1 MTKSL
6 SKETTCCFNRASPS
20 NKDGFELSSDCGPA
34 MTDNF
39 IAFFYRE
46 RLLVAVVS
54 MLIVASGILA
64 LARLNVDAFPD
75 VTPVQVEIDTDAQG
89 LAPQEVEQLITF
101 PIENVMNGLSG
112 VVRVLSI
119 SKFGLSVV
127 TVYFRDDIDIYFAR
141 QQVFEQL
148 SLAKDRIPAG
158 FEPTMGPI
166 TTGTG
171 QIYLYEIVGRGKSN
185 QELRTIQDWIVKLQL
200 RTVSGVA
207 DVLSFGGEVKQYQVI
222 VDQQALVNYNIPLK
236 QLFSTIQANNQNTG
250 ANFIEHG
257 DDQYIVRGLGLVKDV
272 EDIKNM
278 VLDSRSGTPI
288 RVSDVARVEIGNEI
302 RQGAVTQDGRGEV
315 VTGIVLKRIN
325 ENTKQVIE
333 RIKEKVAEINK
344 ALPEGVSIVDYY
356 DQSELVDNSI
366 HTVVESL
373 IEGEALVLVILVLL
387 LGDFR
392 SSLITA
398 AAIPFCMLVAFILMW
413 YSGLSANLTSLGGL
427 AISIGMMVD
436 ATVVMVENIY
446 RHLEEHSEHSTREAI
461 LVAAQEIGRPMFFA
475 ILIIIAVFLPVFT
488 LQGIEGKLFKPLAY
502 AVTFSM
508 IGSMLMALC
517 IAPMLC
523 ALWLRLKKGEVRT
536 NPIIGFFK
544 AIYVP
549 VLKWTIDHRYVTLL
563 VAAALIAWS
572 VAEGFILGSEFLP
585 TIDEGNMLVRAT
597 MPASISLSRA
607 IEVSSQ
613 IEKSLREFPEV
624 ETVVAKIGRAELG
637 GDPESVS
644 NDELYVRLK
653 RKGEWTT
660 ATTKDELVDAM
671 RQRVEGFP
679 GVRFNFS
686 QVIQTRNDELISG
699 INAQIAVKVF
709 GEDQDTL
716 RKLAEGIR
724 DAISRVGGV
733 EDLAVEQ
740 SAGEEHLEIVLDRDK
755 LARYGL
761 NITDVLDVA
770 KIAIGGDE
778 ATDVLEGQRRFA
790 IFVRLNE
797 TFRNQVEKLN
807 DILVAAP
814 VGGRIP
820 LGQLATFRLSTGDS
834 VVSRENS
841 LRRVVVMCNVKG
853 RDIGSFVHEAQAIVA
868 RDVQTPPG
876 YFITWGG
883 QFENEQQAVRRLLI
897 AIPISLLLVFVLI
910 YACFNSLRNT
920 LTIIFNIPIALV
932 GSTTFLLISGF
943 PLSVPAIVGFIAVF
957 GIAVQNGM
965 VMVSYINKLRN
976 LGMDLHDAVITGA
989 SVRLRAELLSAL
1001 IGSISLIP
1009 FIISSGTGA
1018 EIEKPLAIVVVGG
1031 LVTRPIKIVI
1041 LPMVYEWVERR
1052 AARRAESAT
1061 E

>member
-1 MTKSL
+1 MPVLQGT
-6 SKETTCCFNRASPS
+6 N
-20 NKDGFELSSDCGPA
+20 GPV

-54 MLIVASGILA
+54 MLIVGGGVLA
-64 LARLNVDAFPD
+64 LRQLNVDAFPD
-75 VTPVQVEIDTDAQG
+75 VTPVQVEIDTEAQG

-101 PIENVMNGLSG
+101 PIENVMNGISG
-112 VVRVLSI
+112 VVRVQSI

-127 TVYFRDDIDIYFAR
+127 TVYFNDDIDIYFAR
-141 QQVFEQL
+141 QQVFERL
-148 SLAKDRIPAG
+148 SLAKDRIPQG
-158 FEPTMGPI
+158 FQPEMGPI

-171 QIYLYEIVGRGKSN
+171 QIYLYEVIGAGRSS
-185 QELRTIQDWIVKLQL
+185 QDLRTIQDWIIKLQL
-200 RTVSGVA
+200 RTVPGVA

-222 VDQQALVNYNIPLK
+222 VNQEALVSYHIPLK
-236 QLFSTIQANNQNTG
+236 AVFDAVQANNQNAG

-257 DDQYIVRGLGLVKDV
+257 DSQYIVRGIGLVKDV
-272 EDIKNM
+272 ADIKNV
-278 VLDSRSGTPI
+278 VLDNRKGTPL
-288 RVSDVARVEIGNEI
+288 RVSDVATVEIGNEI
-302 RQGAVTQDGRGEV
+302 RQGAVTKDGKGEV

-325 ENTKQVIE
+325 ENTEQVIK
-333 RIKEKVAEINK
+333 RIQAKVTEINK
-344 ALPEGVSIVDYY
+344 ALPPGVRIVDYY
-356 DQSELVDNSI
+356 DQGELVDSSI

-373 IEGEALVLVILVLL
+373 IEGELLVLLILVLL
-387 LGDFR
+387 LGDLR

-413 YSGLSANLTSLGGL
+413 YDGLSANLSSLGGL

-446 RHLEEHSEHSTREAI
+446 RHLEEHQETSVREAI
-461 LVAAQEIGRPMFFA
+461 LVAAQEIGRPIFFA

-508 IGSMLMALC
+508 VGSMMMAVC

-523 ALWLRLKKGEVRT
+523 ALWLRLKKGDRRP
-536 NPIIGFFK
+536 NPIMRLVK
-544 AIYVP
+544 AVYVP
-549 VLKWTIDHRYVTLL
+549 VLEWAIRRRYLAITVAILL
-563 VAAALIAWS
+563 IVWSAAD
-572 VAEGFILGSEFLP
+572 VFILGSEFLP
-585 TIDEGNMLVRAT
+585 TIDEGNLLVRAT
-597 MPASISLSRA
+597 MPASISLNRA
-607 IEVSSQ
+607 IDVSTQ
-613 IEKSLREFPEV
+613 IERAFKEFPEV

-653 RKGEWTT
+653 PKRQWTT
-660 ATTKDELVDAM
+660 ARTKDDLVDAM
-671 RQRVEGFP
+671 RHRIEGFP

-709 GEDQDTL
+709 GEDREIL
-716 RKLAEGIR
+716 RRLTDEIR
-724 DAISRVGGV
+724 SSMSGVRGV
-733 EDLAVEQ
+733 EDLAIEQ
-740 SAGEEHLEIVLDRDK
+740 VAGEEHLEIALDRDRI
-755 LARYGL
+755 ARYGL
-761 NITDVLDVA
+761 NISDVLQA
-770 KIAIGGDE
+770 IKIAIGGDE

-790 IFVRLNE
+790 IFVRMKE
-797 TFRNQVEKLN
+797 TFRDQVEKLGS
-807 DILVAAP
+807 ILIAAP
-814 VGGRIP
+814 AVGSVP
-820 LGQLATFRLSTGDS
+820 LGQLASFTLSSGDS
-834 VVSRENS
+834 VISRENS
-841 LRRVVVMCNVKG
+841 LRRVVVMCNVTG
-853 RDIGSFVHEAQAIVA
+853 RDIGSFVHDAQAAVA
-868 RDVQTPPG
+868 TRVQMEPG

-910 YACFNSLRNT
+910 FACFNSLRNT

-957 GIAVQNGM
+957 GVAVQNGM
-965 VMVSYINKLRN
+965 VMVSYINKLRDQ
-976 LGMDLHDAVITGA
+976 GIELHDAVVTGA
-989 SVRLRAELLSAL
+989 TVRLRAELLSAL

-1009 FIISSGTGA
+1009 FIVSSGTGA

-1031 LVTRPIKIVI
+1031 LVTRPLKIVI

-1052 AARRAESAT
+1052 AAKLAAD
-1061 E
+1061 

>member
-1 MTKSL
+1 
-6 SKETTCCFNRASPS
+6 
-20 NKDGFELSSDCGPA
+20 

-54 MLIVASGILA
+54 MLIVAGGILA
-64 LARLNVDAFPD
+64 LRRLNVDAFPD
-75 VTPVQVEIDTDAQG
+75 VTPVQVEIDTEAQG

-101 PIENVMNGLSG
+101 PIENVMNGISG
-112 VVRVLSI
+112 VVRVQSI

-127 TVYFRDDIDIYFAR
+127 TIYFSDDIDIYFAR
-141 QQVFEQL
+141 QQVFERL
-148 SLAKDRIPAG
+148 AAAKDRVPAG
-158 FEPTMGPI
+158 FEPQMGPI

-171 QIYLYEIVGRGKSN
+171 QIYLYQIAGRGKSN
-185 QELRTIQDWIVKLQL
+185 QELRTIQDWVVKLQL
-200 RTVSGVA
+200 RTVPGVA
-207 DVLSFGGEVKQYQVI
+207 DVLSFGGDVKQYHVI

-236 QLFSTIQANNQNTG
+236 SLFAAIQSNNQNTG

-257 DDQYIVRGLGLVKDV
+257 DEQYVVRGLGLVKDV
-272 EDIKNM
+272 EDIKNI
-278 VLDSRSGTPI
+278 VLDSHSGTPI

-302 RQGAVTQDGRGEV
+302 RQGAVTKDGQGEV

-333 RIKEKVAEINK
+333 RIKEKVVEINK

-356 DQSELVDNSI
+356 DQSELVDNSVR
-366 HTVVESL
+366 TVAESL
-373 IEGEALVLVILVLL
+373 IEGEALVLLILVLL

-413 YSGLSANLTSLGGL
+413 YSGLSANLMSLGGL

-446 RHLEEHSEHSTREAI
+446 RHLEEHREHSIRAAI

-475 ILIIIAVFLPVFT
+475 ILIVIAVFLPVFT

-544 AIYVP
+544 GIYVP
-549 VLKWTIDHRYVTLL
+549 VLKWAIRHRYIALAI
-563 VAAALIAWS
+563 AAGLIVWS
-572 VAEGFILGSEFLP
+572 VADVYILGSEFLP

-597 MPASISLSRA
+597 MPASISLTRA

-653 RKGEWTT
+653 PKKQWTT
-660 ATTKDELVDAM
+660 AKTKDELVDAM
-671 RQRVEGFP
+671 RHRVEGFP

-699 INAQIAVKVF
+699 INAQIAVKIF
-709 GEDQDTL
+709 GEDQEAL
-716 RKLAEGIR
+716 RKLGEQIR
-724 DAISRVGGV
+724 DAMSHVRGV
-733 EDLAVEQ
+733 EDLAVQ
-740 SAGEEHLEIVLDRDK
+740 QVAGEEHLEIELDRNQI
-755 LARYGL
+755 ARYGL
-761 NITDVLDVA
+761 DIADVLEVA
-770 KIAIGGDE
+770 RIAVGGDE

-790 IFVRLNE
+790 IFVRLKE
-797 TFRNQVEKLN
+797 DFRNQVEKLN
-807 DILVAAP
+807 DILISAP

-820 LGQLATFRLSTGDS
+820 LGQLATFRLSSGDS

-853 RDIGSFVHEAQAIVA
+853 RDIGSFVHDAQALVA
-868 RDVQTPPG
+868 QQVKTPPG

-883 QFENEQQAVRRLLI
+883 QFENQQQAVRRLLI

-932 GSTTFLLISGF
+932 GSTMFLLLSGF

-965 VMVSYINKLRN
+965 VMVSYINKLRDR
-976 LGMDLHDAVITGA
+976 GMELHDAVITGA

-1052 AARRAESAT
+1052 AARRAEAT
-1061 E
+1061 LE

>member
-1 MTKSL
+1 
-6 SKETTCCFNRASPS
+6 
-20 NKDGFELSSDCGPA
+20 
-34 MTDNF
+34 MTDNL

-54 MLIVASGILA
+54 MLIVVGGVLA
-64 LARLNVDAFPD
+64 LRRLNVDAFPD
-75 VTPVQVEIDTDAQG
+75 VTPVQVEIDTEAEG
-89 LAPQEVEQLITF
+89 LAPEEIEQQITF
-101 PIENVMNGLSG
+101 PIENEMNGIAG
-112 VVRVLSI
+112 VTRVQSD

-127 TVYFRDDIDIYFAR
+127 TVYFTDDTDIYFAR
-141 QQVFEQL
+141 QQVFERL
-148 SLAKDRIPAG
+148 SAAKDSIPAG
-158 FEPTMGPI
+158 FEPQMGPI

-171 QIYLYEIVGRGKSN
+171 QIYLYQIVGHGQSN

-200 RTVSGVA
+200 RTVPGVA
-207 DVLSFGGEVKQYQVI
+207 DVLSFGGDVKQYQVI
-222 VDQQALVNYNIPLK
+222 VDQQALVSYNITLK
-236 QLFSTIQANNQNTG
+236 SLFEAIQNNNQNTG

-257 DDQYIVRGLGLVKDV
+257 DEQYVVRGLGLVKDV
-272 EDIKNM
+272 TDIGNI
-278 VLDSRSGTPI
+278 VLDSRNGTPI

-302 RQGAVTQDGRGEV
+302 RQGAVTKDGQGEV

-325 ENTKQVIE
+325 ENTKQVID

-344 ALPEGVSIVDYY
+344 ALPPGVQIVDFY
-356 DQSELVDNSI
+356 DQAELVDNSI

-373 IEGEALVLVILVLL
+373 IEGELLVLVILVLL
-387 LGDFR
+387 LGNFR
-392 SSLITA
+392 SSFITA

-413 YSGLSANLTSLGGL
+413 YAGQSANLMSLGGL

-446 RHLEEHSEHSTREAI
+446 RHLEEHREHSTRDAI
-461 LVAAQEIGRPMFFA
+461 LAAAQEIGRPIFFA

-488 LQGIEGKLFKPLAY
+488 LQAIEGKLFKPLAY

-523 ALWLRLKKGEVRT
+523 ALWLRLKKGIVRE
-536 NPIIGFFK
+536 NPIIRFVKG
-544 AIYVP
+544 IYVP
-549 VLKWTIDHRYVTLL
+549 ILKWAIAHKVLTLTIAGLLL
-563 VAAALIAWS
+563 VWS
-572 VAEGFILGSEFLP
+572 VADVFILGSEFLP

-597 MPASISLSRA
+597 MPASISLTRA
-607 IEVSSQ
+607 IDVSTQ
-613 IEKSLREFPEV
+613 IEKTLREFPEV

-644 NDELYVRLK
+644 NDEIYVRLK
-653 RKGEWTT
+653 PKSQWTT
-660 ATTKDELVDAM
+660 AKTKDDLVDAM
-671 RQRVEGFP
+671 RSRVEGRCPSSDRSSCTPPFP
-679 GVRFNFS
+679 GVKFNFS
-686 QVIQTRNDELISG
+686 QVMETRNDELISG
-699 INAQIAVKVF
+699 INAQIAVKIF

-716 RKLAEGIR
+716 RKIADQIR
-724 DAISRVGGV
+724 DAMSHVRGI

-740 SAGEEHLEIVLDRDK
+740 SAGEEHLEIDVDRDQI
-755 LARYGL
+755 ARYGL
-761 NITDVLDVA
+761 NISDVLEVA
-770 KIAIGGDE
+770 KIAIGGDS

-790 IFVRLNE
+790 IFVRLNQDY
-797 TFRNQVEKLN
+797 RDQVDKLGN
-807 DILVAAP
+807 ILVAAP
-814 VGGRIP
+814 IGGKVP
-820 LGQLATFRLSTGDS
+820 LAQLASFKLSTGDS
-834 VVSRENS
+834 LVTRENS
-841 LRRVVVMCNVKG
+841 LRRTVVMCNVKG
-853 RDIGSFVHEAQAIVA
+853 RDIGSFVRDAQQAVA
-868 RDVQTPPG
+868 LQVRMPPG
-876 YFITWGG
+876 YFVTWGG
-883 QFENEQQAVRRLLI
+883 QFENAQQATRRLLI
-897 AIPISLLLVFVLI
+897 AIPIALLLVFVLI
-910 YACFNSLRNT
+910 YSCFNSLRNT

-932 GSTTFLLISGF
+932 GSTTALLISGF

-957 GIAVQNGM
+957 GVAVQNGM

-976 LGMDLHDAVITGA
+976 RGMELREAVITGA

-1052 AARRAESAT
+1052 AARAEEPAL
-1061 E
+1061 EAEV

>member
-1 MTKSL
+1 
-6 SKETTCCFNRASPS
+6 
-20 NKDGFELSSDCGPA
+20 

-54 MLIVASGILA
+54 MLIVAGGILA
-64 LARLNVDAFPD
+64 LRRLNVDAFPD
-75 VTPVQVEIDTDAQG
+75 VTPVQVEIDTEAEG
-89 LAPQEVEQLITF
+89 LAPEEVERQISF
-101 PIENVMNGLSG
+101 PIENEMNGISG
-112 VVRVLSI
+112 VTRVESA

-127 TVYFRDDIDIYFAR
+127 TVYFTDDTDIYFAR
-141 QQVFEQL
+141 EQVFQR
-148 SLAKDRIPAG
+148 LADAKENIPSG

-171 QIYLYEIVGRGKSN
+171 QIYLYQIVGHGQSN

-200 RTVSGVA
+200 RTVPGVA
-207 DVLSFGGEVKQYQVI
+207 DVLSFGGDVKQYQVI
-222 VDQQALVNYNIPLK
+222 VDQEALVNYNITLK
-236 QLFSTIQANNQNTG
+236 ALFDAIQANNQNTG

-257 DDQYIVRGLGLVKDV
+257 DEQYVVRGLGLVKDI
-272 EDIKNM
+272 EDIKNV
-278 VLDSRSGTPI
+278 VLDSRGGTPI
-288 RVSDVARVEIGNEI
+288 RVGDVARVEIGNEI
-302 RQGAVTQDGRGEV
+302 RQGAVTKDGQGEV

-325 ENTKQVIE
+325 ENTKEVID
-333 RIKEKVAEINK
+333 RIKEKVVEINK
-344 ALPEGVSIVDYY
+344 ALPAGVQIVDFY
-356 DQSELVDNSI
+356 DQAELVDNSV

-373 IEGEALVLVILVLL
+373 IEGEVLVLVILVLL
-387 LGDFR
+387 LGNFR
-392 SSLITA
+392 SSFITA

-413 YSGLSANLTSLGGL
+413 YWGQSANLMSLGGL

-446 RHLEEHSEHSTREAI
+446 RHLEEHREHSTRQAI
-461 LVAAQEIGRPMFFA
+461 LAAAQEIGRPIFFA
-475 ILIIIAVFLPVFT
+475 IIIITAVFLPVFT

-508 IGSMLMALC
+508 VGSMLMALC

-523 ALWLRLKKGEVRT
+523 ALWLRLKKGAVRE
-536 NPIIGFFK
+536 NPIIRFVKG
-544 AIYVP
+544 IYVP
-549 VLKWTIDHRYVTLL
+549 ILKWAIRHKVLTLTIAGLLL
-563 VAAALIAWS
+563 VWTLAD
-572 VAEGFILGSEFLP
+572 VFILGSEFLP

-607 IEVSSQ
+607 VEVSTE
-613 IEKSLREFPEV
+613 IEKTLRQFPEV

-653 RKGEWTT
+653 PKSQWTT
-660 ATTKDELVDAM
+660 AKTKDELVDAM
-671 RQRVEGFP
+671 RRRVEGFP
-679 GVRFNFS
+679 GVKFNFS
-686 QVIQTRNDELISG
+686 QVIETRNDELISG
-699 INAQIAVKVF
+699 INAQIAVKIF
-709 GEDQDTL
+709 GEDEDTL
-716 RKLAEGIR
+716 RKLADQIH
-724 DAISRVGGV
+724 DAMSHVRGV

-740 SAGEEHLEIVLDRDK
+740 SAGEEHLEIDVDRDQI
-755 LARYGL
+755 ARYGL
-761 NITDVLDVA
+761 NIADVLEVA
-770 KIAIGGDE
+770 KIAIGGDS

-790 IFVRLNE
+790 IFVRLKE
-797 TFRNQVEKLN
+797 DYRNQVDKLGN
-807 DILVAAP
+807 ILVAAP
-814 VGGRIP
+814 VGGKIP
-820 LGQLATFRLSTGDS
+820 LAQLATFKLSTGDS
-834 VVSRENS
+834 LVTRENS
-841 LRRVVVMCNVKG
+841 LRRIVVMCNIKG
-853 RDIGSFVHEAQAIVA
+853 RDIGSFVRDAQQAVA
-868 RDVQTPPG
+868 LQVKTPPG
-876 YFITWGG
+876 YFVTWGG
-883 QFENEQQAVRRLLI
+883 QFENAQQATRRLLI
-897 AIPISLLLVFVLI
+897 AIPIALLLVFVLI

-957 GIAVQNGM
+957 GVAVQNGM
-965 VMVSYINKLRN
+965 VMVSYINKLRDQ
-976 LGMDLHDAVITGA
+976 GYDLYDAVIKGA

-1041 LPMVYEWVERR
+1041 LPMVYEWVERSASRR
-1052 AARRAESAT
+1052 AAKEIDA
-1061 E
+1061 

>member
-1 MTKSL
+1 
-6 SKETTCCFNRASPS
+6 
-20 NKDGFELSSDCGPA
+20 

-54 MLIVASGILA
+54 MLITAGGILA
-64 LARLNVDAFPD
+64 LSRLNVDAFPD
-75 VTPVQVEIDTDAQG
+75 VTPVQVEIDTNAQG
-89 LAPQEVEQLITF
+89 LAPQEVEQLISF
-101 PIENVMNGLSG
+101 PIENVMNGISG
-112 VVRVLSI
+112 VVRVQSI

-127 TVYFRDDIDIYFAR
+127 VVYFSDDTDIYFAR
-141 QQVFEQL
+141 QQVFERL
-148 SLAKDRIPAG
+148 SSAKDHIPAG
-158 FEPTMGPI
+158 IDPQMGPI

-171 QIYLYEIVGRGKSN
+171 QIYLYQIVGRGKSN

-200 RTVSGVA
+200 RTVPGVA
-207 DVLSFGGEVKQYQVI
+207 DVLSFGGDVKQYQVI
-222 VDQQALVNYNIPLK
+222 ADQQALVNYNIPLK
-236 QLFSTIQANNQNTG
+236 TLFGAIQANNQNTG

-257 DDQYIVRGLGLVKDV
+257 DEQYVVRGLGLVKDI
-272 EDIKNM
+272 EDIKNI

-288 RVSDVARVEIGNEI
+288 RVSDVARVEIGSEI
-302 RQGAVTQDGRGEV
+302 RQGAVTKDGQGEV

-333 RIKEKVAEINK
+333 RIKEKVVEINK

-356 DQSELVDNSI
+356 DQSELVDKSVR
-366 HTVVESL
+366 TVVESL
-373 IEGEALVLVILVLL
+373 IEGELLVLLILVLL

-392 SSLITA
+392 SSLITS

-446 RHLEEHSEHSTREAI
+446 RHLEEHREHSTREAI

-475 ILIIIAVFLPVFT
+475 ILIVIAVFLPVFT
-488 LQGIEGKLFKPLAY
+488 LQGVEGKLFKPLAY

-523 ALWLRLKKGEVRT
+523 ALWLRLKQGKVRT

-544 AIYVP
+544 RIYVP
-549 VLKWTIDHRYVTLL
+549 VLKWAIAHRYIALTI
-563 VAAALIAWS
+563 AAGLILWS
-572 VAEGFILGSEFLP
+572 VADVYILGSEFLP

-597 MPASISLSRA
+597 MPASISLTRA

-653 RKGEWTT
+653 PKNQWTT
-660 ATTKDELVDAM
+660 AKTKDELVDAM
-671 RQRVEGFP
+671 RRRVEGFP
-679 GVRFNFS
+679 GVQFNFS

-699 INAQIAVKVF
+699 INAQIAVKIF
-709 GEDQDTL
+709 GEDQETL
-716 RKLAEGIR
+716 RKVGEQIR
-724 DAISRVGGV
+724 DAMSHVRGV

-740 SAGEEHLEIVLDRDK
+740 VAGEEHLEIDLDRNK
-755 LARYGL
+755 IARYGL
-761 NITDVLDVA
+761 NIADVLEVA

-778 ATDVLEGQRRFA
+778 ATNVLEGQRRFA
-790 IFVRLNE
+790 IFVRLKE
-797 TFRNQVEKLN
+797 DYRNQVEKLN
-807 DILVAAP
+807 DILISAP

-820 LGQLATFRLSTGDS
+820 LGQLATFRLSSGDS

-841 LRRVVVMCNVKG
+841 LRRVVVKCNVKG
-853 RDIGSFVHEAQAIVA
+853 RDIGSFVHDAQTLVTQQ
-868 RDVQTPPG
+868 VKTPPG

-883 QFENEQQAVRRLLI
+883 QFENQQQAVRRLLI
-897 AIPISLLLVFVLI
+897 AIPISLLLVFVFV

-943 PLSVPAIVGFIAVF
+943 PLSVPALVGFIAVF

-965 VMVSYINKLRN
+965 VMVSYINKLRSK
-976 LGMDLHDAVITGA
+976 GMELREAVITGA
-989 SVRLRAELLSAL
+989 TVRLRAELLSAL

-1031 LVTRPIKIVI
+1031 LLTRPIKIVI

-1052 AARRAESAT
+1052 AERRATRRAEAT
-1061 E
+1061 LA

>member
-1 MTKSL
+1 
-6 SKETTCCFNRASPS
+6 
-20 NKDGFELSSDCGPA
+20 

-54 MLIVASGILA
+54 MLIVAGGILA
-64 LARLNVDAFPD
+64 LRRLNVDAFPD

-101 PIENVMNGLSG
+101 PIENVMNGISG
-112 VVRVLSI
+112 VTRVESI

-127 TVYFRDDIDIYFAR
+127 TVFFTDDTDIYFAR
-141 QQVFEQL
+141 QQVFERL
-148 SLAKDRIPAG
+148 SDAKGNIPAG
-158 FEPTMGPI
+158 FDPGMGPI

-171 QIYLYEIVGRGKSN
+171 QIYLYQIVGRGKSN
-185 QELRTIQDWIVKLQL
+185 QELRTLQDWVVKLQL
-200 RTVSGVA
+200 RTVPGVA
-207 DVLSFGGEVKQYQVI
+207 DVLDFGGDVKQYHVI

-236 QLFSTIQANNQNTG
+236 SLFEAIQNNNQNSG

-257 DDQYIVRGLGLVKDV
+257 DEQYVVRGIGLVKDI
-272 EDIKNM
+272 EDIKNI
-278 VLDSRSGTPI
+278 VLDSRGGTPI
-288 RVSDVARVEIGNEI
+288 RVSDVASVQLGNEL
-302 RQGAVTQDGRGEV
+302 RQGAATKDGQGEV

-333 RIKEKVAEINK
+333 RIKEKVVEINK
-344 ALPEGVSIVDYY
+344 ALPEGVTIVDYY

-387 LGDFR
+387 LGNFR
-392 SSLITA
+392 SSFITA
-398 AAIPFCMLVAFILMW
+398 AAIPFCMMVAFILMW
-413 YSGLSANLTSLGGL
+413 YTGLSANLTSLGGL

-446 RHLEEHSEHSTREAI
+446 RHLEEHREHSVREAI

-475 ILIIIAVFLPVFT
+475 ILIVIAVFLPVFT

-523 ALWLRLKKGEVRT
+523 ALWLRLKQGKVRT

-544 AIYVP
+544 GIYVP
-549 VLKWTIDHRYVTLL
+549 VLKWAIHHRYLALTIAGLLL
-563 VAAALIAWS
+563 VWS
-572 VAEGFILGSEFLP
+572 VADVFILGSEFLP

-597 MPASISLSRA
+597 MPPSISLTRA
-607 IEVSSQ
+607 IEISLQ
-613 IEKSLREFPEV
+613 IEKTLREFPEV
-624 ETVVAKIGRAELG
+624 ETVVAKIGRADLH

-653 RKGEWTT
+653 PKNQWTT
-660 ATTKDELVDAM
+660 ARTKDELVDAM
-671 RQRVEGFP
+671 RRRVEGFP
-679 GVRFNFS
+679 GVQFNFS

-699 INAQIAVKVF
+699 INAQIAVKIF

-716 RKLAEGIR
+716 HQIGEQIR
-724 DAISRVGGV
+724 DAMSHVRGV

-740 SAGEEHLEIVLDRDK
+740 VGGEEHLEIDVDRDK
-755 LARYGL
+755 IARYGL
-761 NITDVLDVA
+761 NIADVLEVA
-770 KIAIGGDE
+770 KIAIGGDD

-790 IFVRLNE
+790 IFVRLKE
-797 TFRNQVEKLN
+797 DYRNQVEKLN
-807 DILVAAP
+807 DILVSAP
-814 VGGRIP
+814 VGGRVP

-841 LRRVVVMCNVKG
+841 LRRVVVKCNVKG
-853 RDIGSFVHEAQAIVA
+853 RDIGGFVHDAQAMVA
-868 RDVQTPPG
+868 AQVKTPPG

-883 QFENEQQAVRRLLI
+883 QFENAQQATRRLLI

-932 GSTTFLLISGF
+932 GSTMFLLISGF

-976 LGMDLHDAVITGA
+976 GGMELHEAVITGA

-1041 LPMVYEWVERR
+1041 LPMIYEWVERG
-1052 AARRAESAT
+1052 AVRRAERKGDALI
-1061 E
+1061 

>member
-1 MTKSL
+1 
-6 SKETTCCFNRASPS
+6 
-20 NKDGFELSSDCGPA
+20 

-54 MLIVASGILA
+54 MLIVGGGVLA
-64 LARLNVDAFPD
+64 LRSLNVDAFPD
-75 VTPVQVEIDTDAQG
+75 VTPVQVEIDTEAQG

-101 PIENVMNGLSG
+101 PIENVMNGISG
-112 VVRVLSI
+112 VVRVQSI

-127 TVYFRDDIDIYFAR
+127 TVYFRDDVDIYFAR
-141 QQVFEQL
+141 QQVFERL
-148 SLAKDRIPAG
+148 SLAKDRIPQG
-158 FEPTMGPI
+158 IEPEMGPI

-171 QIYLYEIVGRGKSN
+171 QIFLFEVVGPGRSN
-185 QELRTIQDWIVKLQL
+185 QELRTILDWIIKLQL
-200 RTVSGVA
+200 RTVPGVA
-207 DVLSFGGEVKQYQVI
+207 DVLSFGGHVKQYQV
-222 VDQQALVNYNIPLK
+222 VVNQEALVNYKIPLK
-236 QLFSTIQANNQNTG
+236 AVFDAVQANNQNAG

-257 DDQYIVRGLGLVKDV
+257 DSQYIVRGIGLIKDV
-272 EDIKNM
+272 ADIKNI
-278 VLDSRSGTPI
+278 VLDSRNGTPVRI
-288 RVSDVARVEIGNEI
+288 SDVATVEIGNEI
-302 RQGAVTQDGRGEV
+302 RQGAVTKDGKGEV

-325 ENTKQVIE
+325 ENTENVIN
-333 RIKEKVAEINK
+333 RIKAKVAEINK

-356 DQSELVDNSI
+356 DQGELVDSSV

-373 IEGEALVLVILVLL
+373 IEGELLVLLILVLL

-413 YSGLSANLTSLGGL
+413 YGGLSANLSSLGGL

-446 RHLEEHSEHSTREAI
+446 RHLEEHHERSLYEAI
-461 LVAAQEIGRPMFFA
+461 LVAAQEIGRPIFFA

-508 IGSMLMALC
+508 IGSMMMAIC

-523 ALWLRLKKGEVRT
+523 ALWLRLKKGHRREK
-536 NPIIGFFK
+536 PIIRFVKGV
-544 AIYVP
+544 YVP
-549 VLKWTIDHRYVTLL
+549 VLEWSIKHRIAAITI
-563 VAAALIAWS
+563 AALLIVWS
-572 VAEGFILGSEFLP
+572 VADVFILGSEFLP

-597 MPASISLSRA
+597 MPASISLNRA
-607 IEVSSQ
+607 IDVSTQ
-613 IEKSLREFPEV
+613 IERAFREFPEV

-644 NDELYVRLK
+644 NDELYIRLK
-653 RKGEWTT
+653 PKKEWTT
-660 ATTKDELVDAM
+660 ASTKEDLVDAM
-671 RQRVEGFP
+671 RHRVEGFP

-709 GEDQDTL
+709 GEDRETL
-716 RKLAEGIR
+716 RRLTDEIRNAMSGIR
-724 DAISRVGGV
+724 GV

-740 SAGEEHLEIVLDRDK
+740 VAGEEHLEIALDRDR

-761 NITDVLDVA
+761 NISDVLEA
-770 KIAIGGDE
+770 IKIAIGGDE
-778 ATDVLEGQRRFA
+778 ASDVLEGQRRFA
-790 IFVRLNE
+790 VFVRMKE
-797 TFRNQVEKLN
+797 RFRDQVDKLGS
-807 DILVAAP
+807 ILVAAP
-814 VGGRIP
+814 AGSRVP
-820 LGQLATFRLSTGDS
+820 LAQLASFSLSSGDS
-834 VVSRENS
+834 VISRENS
-841 LRRVVVMCNVKG
+841 LRRVVVMCNVAG
-853 RDIGSFVHEAQAIVA
+853 RDIGSFVHDAQAAVA
-868 RDVQTPPG
+868 GQVRMEPG

-910 YACFNSLRNT
+910 FACFNSLRNT

-957 GIAVQNGM
+957 GVAVQNGM
-965 VMVSYINKLRN
+965 VMVSYINKLRDQ
-976 LGMDLHDAVITGA
+976 GIELHHAVVTGA
-989 SVRLRAELLSAL
+989 TVRLRAELLSAL

-1009 FIISSGTGA
+1009 FIVSSGTGA

-1041 LPMVYEWVERR
+1041 LPMVYEWVESR
-1052 AARRAESAT
+1052 AAKRAEA
-1061 E
+1061 

>member
-1 MTKSL
+1 
-6 SKETTCCFNRASPS
+6 
-20 NKDGFELSSDCGPA
+20 

-54 MLIVASGILA
+54 MLIMAGGILA
-64 LARLNVDAFPD
+64 LSRLNVDAFPD
-75 VTPVQVEIDTDAQG
+75 VTPVQVEIDTEAQG

-101 PIENVMNGLSG
+101 PIENVMNGIPG
-112 VVRVLSI
+112 VVRVQSI

-127 TVYFRDDIDIYFAR
+127 TVYFRDDSDIYFAR
-141 QQVFEQL
+141 QQVFERL

-158 FEPTMGPI
+158 FEPGMGPI

-171 QIYLYEIVGRGKSN
+171 QVYLYQIVGPGKST

-200 RTVSGVA
+200 RTVPGVA
-207 DVLSFGGEVKQYQVI
+207 DVLSFGGDVKQYHVI
-222 VDQQALVNYNIPLK
+222 VDQQALVNYNIPIK
-236 QLFSTIQANNQNTG
+236 SLFEAIQNNNQNTG

-257 DDQYIVRGLGLVKDV
+257 DEQYVVRGLGLVKDI
-272 EDIKNM
+272 EDIKNI
-278 VLDSRSGTPI
+278 VLESRGGTPI
-288 RVSDVARVEIGNEI
+288 RVSDVAQVEVGNEL
-302 RQGAVTQDGRGEV
+302 RQGAVTKDGQGEV

-325 ENTKQVIE
+325 ENTKEVIE
-333 RIKEKVAEINK
+333 RIKEKVVEINK

-366 HTVVESL
+366 HTVVKSL
-373 IEGEALVLVILVLL
+373 IEGEVLVLIILLLL

-392 SSLITA
+392 GSLITA

-446 RHLEEHSEHSTREAI
+446 RHLEEHREHSTREAI

-475 ILIIIAVFLPVFT
+475 ILIVIAVFLPVFT
-488 LQGIEGKLFKPLAY
+488 LQGVEGKLFKPLAY

-536 NPIIGFFK
+536 NPIVGLFK
-544 AIYVP
+544 GIYVP
-549 VLKWTIDHRYVTLL
+549 VLKWAIAHRYLTLIF
-563 VAAALIAWS
+563 AAVLLIWS
-572 VAEGFILGSEFLP
+572 VADVFILGSEFLP

-597 MPASISLSRA
+597 MPASISLPRA
-607 IEVSSQ
+607 IEISSQ

-644 NDELYVRLK
+644 NDEIYVRLK
-653 RKGEWTT
+653 PKEQWTT
-660 ATTKDELVDAM
+660 AKTKDELVDAM
-671 RQRVEGFP
+671 RHRVEGFP
-679 GVRFNFS
+679 GVEFNFS
-686 QVIQTRNDELISG
+686 QVIQTRNDELLSG

-716 RKLAEGIR
+716 SKLAEEIR
-724 DAISRVGGV
+724 NAMSHVRGAK
-733 EDLAVEQ
+733 DLAVEQ
-740 SAGEEHLEIVLDRDK
+740 VAGEEHLEISLDRDK

-761 NITDVLDVA
+761 NIADVLEVA
-770 KIAIGGDE
+770 RIAIGGDE
-778 ATDVLEGQRRFA
+778 ATDVLEGQRHFA
-790 IFVRLNE
+790 IFVRLKE
-797 TFRNQVEKLN
+797 DYRDQVEKLN
-807 DILVAAP
+807 DILIAAP

-820 LGQLATFRLSTGDS
+820 LGQLATFRLSSGDA
-834 VVSRENS
+834 VVSRENA
-841 LRRVVVMCNVKG
+841 LRRVVVKCNVEG
-853 RDIGSFVHEAQAIVA
+853 RDIGGFVHDAQAAVA
-868 RDVQTPPG
+868 PQVKTAPG
-876 YFITWGG
+876 YFVTWGG
-883 QFENEQQAVRRLLI
+883 QFENAQQATQRLLI
-897 AIPISLLLVFVLI
+897 AIPISLMLVFVLI
-910 YACFNSLRNT
+910 YTCFNSLRNT

-965 VMVSYINKLRN
+965 VMVSYINKLRAK
-976 LGMDLHDAVITGA
+976 GRELHDAVITGA

-1031 LVTRPIKIVI
+1031 LVTRPIKIVM

-1052 AARRAESAT
+1052 AARRAERGAERSL
-1061 E
+1061 EQNQDMD

>member
-1 MTKSL
+1 
-6 SKETTCCFNRASPS
+6 
-20 NKDGFELSSDCGPA
+20 

-46 RLLVAVVS
+46 RLLVVVVS
-54 MLIVASGILA
+54 MLIVAGGILA
-64 LARLNVDAFPD
+64 LSRLNVDAFPD
-75 VTPVQVEIDTDAQG
+75 VTPVQVEIDTEGQG

-101 PIENVMNGLSG
+101 PIENVMNGIPG
-112 VVRVLSI
+112 VVRVQSI

-127 TVYFRDDIDIYFAR
+127 TVYFRDDVDIYFAR
-141 QQVFEQL
+141 QQVFERL
-148 SLAKDRIPAG
+148 SLAKDRIPEG
-158 FEPTMGPI
+158 FDPGMGPI

-171 QIYLYEIVGRGKSN
+171 QIYLYQIVGPGKST

-200 RTVSGVA
+200 RSVPGVA
-207 DVLSFGGEVKQYQVI
+207 DVLSFGGEVKQYHVI

-236 QLFSTIQANNQNTG
+236 TLFEAIQNNNQNTG

-257 DDQYIVRGLGLVKDV
+257 DQQYVVRGLGLVQDI
-272 EDIKNM
+272 EDIKNV
-278 VLDSRSGTPI
+278 VLDSRGGTPI

-302 RQGAVTQDGRGEV
+302 RQGAVTKDGQGEV

-333 RIKEKVAEINK
+333 RVKEKVVELNK

-366 HTVVESL
+366 HTVVKSL
-373 IEGEALVLVILVLL
+373 IEGELLVLIILVLL

-392 SSLITA
+392 GSLITA

-446 RHLEEHSEHSTREAI
+446 RHLEEHREHSMREAI

-475 ILIIIAVFLPVFT
+475 ILIVIAVFLPVFT
-488 LQGIEGKLFKPLAY
+488 LQGVEGKLFKPLAY

-517 IAPMLC
+517 VAPMMC

-536 NPIIGFFK
+536 NPIVGFFK
-544 AIYVP
+544 GIYVP
-549 VLKWTIDHRYVTLL
+549 VLKWTIAHRYLTLTF
-563 VAAALIAWS
+563 AALLLIWS
-572 VAEGFILGSEFLP
+572 VADVFILGSEFLP

-597 MPASISLSRA
+597 MPASISLPRA

-644 NDELYVRLK
+644 NDEMYVRLK
-653 RKGEWTT
+653 PKEQWTT
-660 ATTKDELVDAM
+660 AKTKDELVDAM
-671 RQRVEGFP
+671 RRRVEGFP
-679 GVRFNFS
+679 GVEFNFS
-686 QVIQTRNDELISG
+686 QVIQTRNDELLSG
-699 INAQIAVKVF
+699 INAQIAVKIF
-709 GEDQDTL
+709 GEDQETL
-716 RKLAEGIR
+716 RKLAEAIH
-724 DAISRVGGV
+724 DAMSHVRGAK
-733 EDLAVEQ
+733 DLAVEQ
-740 SAGEEHLEIVLDRDK
+740 VAGEEHLEISLDRDK

-761 NITDVLDVA
+761 NIADVLEVA

-778 ATDVLEGQRRFA
+778 ATDVLEGQRHFA
-790 IFVRLNE
+790 IFVRLSENY
-797 TFRNQVEKLN
+797 RNQVEKLN
-807 DILVAAP
+807 DILIAAP
-814 VGGRIP
+814 VGGRVP
-820 LGQLATFRLSTGDS
+820 LGELATFRLSSGDS
-834 VVSRENS
+834 VVSRENA
-841 LRRVVVMCNVKG
+841 LRRVVVKCNVTG
-853 RDIGSFVHEAQAIVA
+853 RDIGGFVHDAQAAVA
-868 RDVQTPPG
+868 AQVKTPAG

-883 QFENEQQAVRRLLI
+883 QFENAQQATRRLLI

-910 YACFNSLRNT
+910 YTCFNSLRNT
-920 LTIIFNIPIALV
+920 LTIVFNIPIALV

-965 VMVSYINKLRN
+965 VMVSYINKLRDK
-976 LGMDLHDAVITGA
+976 GMDLHDAVITGA

-1041 LPMVYEWVERR
+1041 LPMVYEWVERSVERR
-1052 AARRAESAT
+1052 AARKAEAT
-1061 E
+1061 LV

>member
-1 MTKSL
+1 MQRRKVNA
-6 SKETTCCFNRASPS
+6 KII
-20 NKDGFELSSDCGPA
+20 

-54 MLIVASGILA
+54 MLIVAGGILA
-64 LARLNVDAFPD
+64 LRRLNVDAFPD
-75 VTPVQVEIDTDAQG
+75 VTPVQVEIDTEAEG

-101 PIENVMNGLSG
+101 PIENVMNGIPG
-112 VVRVLSI
+112 VVRVQSI

-141 QQVFEQL
+141 QQVFERL

-158 FEPTMGPI
+158 FEPGMGPI

-171 QIYLYEIVGRGKSN
+171 QVYLYEIVGRGKSI

-200 RTVSGVA
+200 RTVPGVA
-207 DVLSFGGEVKQYQVI
+207 DVLSFGGDVKQYHVI

-236 QLFSTIQANNQNTG
+236 SLFEAIQANNQNTG
-250 ANFIEHG
+250 ANFIERG
-257 DDQYIVRGLGLVKDV
+257 DDQYIVRGIGLVKDV
-272 EDIKNM
+272 EDIKNI
-278 VLDSRSGTPI
+278 VLDSRGGTPI
-288 RVSDVARVEIGNEI
+288 RVSDVAQVEVGNEI
-302 RQGAVTQDGRGEV
+302 RQGAVTKDGQGEV

-344 ALPEGVSIVDYY
+344 ALPAGVTIVDFY
-356 DQSELVDNSI
+356 DQAELVDNSV

-387 LGDFR
+387 LGNFR
-392 SSLITA
+392 SSFITA

-413 YSGLSANLTSLGGL
+413 YAGLSANLMSLGGL

-436 ATVVMVENIY
+436 ATVVIVENIY
-446 RHLEEHSEHSTREAI
+446 RHLEEHREHSTRAAI

-475 ILIIIAVFLPVFT
+475 ILIVIAVFLPVFT

-517 IAPMLC
+517 VAPMLC
-523 ALWLRLKKGEVRT
+523 ALWLRLKQGKVRT

-544 AIYVP
+544 GIYIP
-549 VLKWTIDHRYVTLL
+549 VLKWAIRHRYLTLIL
-563 VAAALIAWS
+563 AAVLLLWS
-572 VAEGFILGSEFLP
+572 VADVFILGSEFLP

-613 IEKSLREFPEV
+613 IEKTLKEFPEV

-653 RKGEWTT
+653 PKDQWTT
-660 ATTKDELVDAM
+660 AKTKDELVDAM
-671 RQRVEGFP
+671 RRRVEGFP
-679 GVRFNFS
+679 GVEFNFS
-686 QVIQTRNDELISG
+686 QVIQTRNDELLSG

-709 GEDQDTL
+709 GEDQETL
-716 RKLAEGIR
+716 ARVAQETR
-724 DAISRVGGV
+724 DAMSHVRGAK
-733 EDLAVEQ
+733 DLAVEQ
-740 SAGEEHLEIVLDRDK
+740 VAGEEHLEVSLDRDK
-755 LARYGL
+755 LARHGL
-761 NITDVLDVA
+761 NIADVLEVT

-790 IFVRLNE
+790 IFVRLKE
-797 TFRNQVEKLN
+797 DYRNQVDKLS

-814 VGGRIP
+814 IGGRIP
-820 LGQLATFRLSTGDS
+820 LGQLASGDS
-834 VVSRENS
+834 VVSR
-841 LRRVVVMCNVKG
+841 
-853 RDIGSFVHEAQAIVA
+853 
-868 RDVQTPPG
+868 
-876 YFITWGG
+876 
-883 QFENEQQAVRRLLI
+883 
-897 AIPISLLLVFVLI
+897 
-910 YACFNSLRNT
+910 
-920 LTIIFNIPIALV
+920 
-932 GSTTFLLISGF
+932 
-943 PLSVPAIVGFIAVF
+943 
-957 GIAVQNGM
+957 
-965 VMVSYINKLRN
+965 
-976 LGMDLHDAVITGA
+976 
-989 SVRLRAELLSAL
+989 
-1001 IGSISLIP
+1001 
-1009 FIISSGTGA
+1009 
-1018 EIEKPLAIVVVGG
+1018 
-1031 LVTRPIKIVI
+1031 
-1041 LPMVYEWVERR
+1041 
-1052 AARRAESAT
+1052 
-1061 E
+1061 

>member
-1 MTKSL
+1 VA
-6 SKETTCCFNRASPS
+6 RAHLARDSRAGRPRHHGSPS
-20 NKDGFELSSDCGPA
+20 

-54 MLIVASGILA
+54 MLIVAGGILA
-64 LARLNVDAFPD
+64 LRRLNVDAFPD
-75 VTPVQVEIDTDAQG
+75 VTPVQVEIDTDSQG

-101 PIENVMNGLSG
+101 PIENEMNGISG
-112 VVRVLSI
+112 VTRVESI

-127 TVYFRDDIDIYFAR
+127 TVYFSDDTDIYFAR
-141 QQVFEQL
+141 QQVFERL
-148 SLAKDRIPAG
+148 SSAKDHIPAG

-171 QIYLYEIVGRGKSN
+171 QIYLYQIVGRGKSN

-200 RTVSGVA
+200 RTVPGVA
-207 DVLSFGGEVKQYQVI
+207 DVLDFGGDVKQYHVI

-236 QLFSTIQANNQNTG
+236 SLFEAIQNNNQNTG

-257 DDQYIVRGLGLVKDV
+257 DQQYVVRGIGLVKDIA
-272 EDIKNM
+272 DIQNI
-278 VLDSRSGTPI
+278 VLDSRNGTPI
-288 RVSDVARVEIGNEI
+288 RVSDVAKVEIGSEL
-302 RQGAVTQDGRGEV
+302 RQGAVTKDGQGEV

-333 RIKEKVAEINK
+333 RVKEKVAEINK
-344 ALPEGVSIVDYY
+344 ALPDGVSIVDFY
-356 DQSELVDNSI
+356 DQAELVDNSV

-373 IEGEALVLVILVLL
+373 IEGEALVLLILVLL
-387 LGDFR
+387 LGNFR
-392 SSLITA
+392 SSFITA

-413 YSGLSANLTSLGGL
+413 YAGLSANLMSLGGL

-446 RHLEEHSEHSTREAI
+446 RHLEEHREHSTREAI

-523 ALWLRLKKGEVRT
+523 ALWLRLKRGEVRQ
-536 NPIIGFFK
+536 NRIIGFFK
-544 AIYVP
+544 GIYVP
-549 VLKWTIDHRYVTLL
+549 VLKWAIRHRYITITIALVLL
-563 VAAALIAWS
+563 VWTAAD
-572 VAEGFILGSEFLP
+572 FYILGSEFLP

-597 MPASISLSRA
+597 MPASISLTRA
-607 IEVSSQ
+607 MDVSSR
-613 IEKSLREFPEV
+613 IEKKLLEFPEV
-624 ETVVAKIGRAELG
+624 ETAVAKIGRADLG

-644 NDELYVRLK
+644 NDEIYVRLK
-653 RKGEWTT
+653 PKAQWTT
-660 ATTKDELVDAM
+660 AKTKDELVDAM
-671 RQRVEGFP
+671 RHRVEGFP
-679 GVRFNFS
+679 GIEFNFS

-699 INAQIAVKVF
+699 INAQIAVKIF
-709 GEDQDTL
+709 GEDQEML
-716 RKLAEGIR
+716 HQVGEQIR
-724 DAISRVGGV
+724 DAMSHVRGV

-740 SAGEEHLEIVLDRDK
+740 VAGEEHLEVELDRDK
-755 LARYGL
+755 IARYGL
-761 NITDVLDVA
+761 NIADVLEVT

-790 IFVRLNE
+790 IFVRLKE
-797 TFRNQVEKLN
+797 DYRNQVEKLN
-807 DILVAAP
+807 DILISAP
-814 VGGRIP
+814 VGGRVP
-820 LGQLATFRLSTGDS
+820 LGELATFRLSSGDS

-841 LRRVVVMCNVKG
+841 LRRVVVKCNVKD
-853 RDIGSFVHEAQAIVA
+853 RDIGSFVHEAQAAVA
-868 RDVQTPPG
+868 DHVRLPPG

-883 QFENEQQAVRRLLI
+883 QFENARQATRRLLI
-897 AIPISLLLVFVLI
+897 AIPIALLLVFVLI
-910 YACFNSLRNT
+910 YACFSSLRNT
-920 LTIIFNIPIALV
+920 LTIIFNIPIAMV
-932 GSTTFLLISGF
+932 GSTAFLLVSGF
-943 PLSVPAIVGFIAVF
+943 PLSVPALVGFIAVF

-965 VMVSYINKLRN
+965 VMVSYINKLRRG
-976 LGMDLHDAVITGA
+976 GMELHEAVITGA

-1041 LPMVYEWVERR
+1041 LPMVYEWVERG
-1052 AARRAESAT
+1052 AARRTEAT
-1061 E
+1061 QE

>member
-1 MTKSL
+1 
-6 SKETTCCFNRASPS
+6 
-20 NKDGFELSSDCGPA
+20 

-46 RLLVAVVS
+46 RLVVAVLS
-54 MLIVASGILA
+54 MLITAGGILA
-64 LARLNVDAFPD
+64 LTRLNVDAFPD
-75 VTPVQVEIDTDAQG
+75 VTPVQVEIDTEAQG

-101 PIENVMNGLSG
+101 PIENVMNGISG
-112 VVRVLSI
+112 VSRVLSD

-127 TVYFRDDIDIYFAR
+127 TVYFSDDTDIYFAR
-141 QQVFEQL
+141 QQVFERL
-148 SLAKDRIPAG
+148 SSAKDSIPAG
-158 FEPTMGPI
+158 FEPEMGPI

-171 QIYLYEIVGRGKSN
+171 QIYLYQIVGRGKSN
-185 QELRTIQDWIVKLQL
+185 QELRTIQDWIIKLQL
-200 RTVSGVA
+200 RTVPGVA
-207 DVLSFGGEVKQYQVI
+207 DVLSFGGDVKQYQVI
-222 VDQQALVNYNIPLK
+222 ADQQALVNYNIPLK
-236 QLFSTIQANNQNTG
+236 SLFDAVAQNNQNTG

-257 DDQYIVRGLGLVKDV
+257 DEQYIVRGIGLVKDIQ
-272 EDIKNM
+272 DIKNI
-278 VLDSRSGTPI
+278 VLDSRNGTPI
-288 RVSDVARVEIGNEI
+288 HVSDVANVEIGNEI
-302 RQGAVTQDGRGEV
+302 RQGAVTKDGKGEV

-325 ENTKQVIE
+325 ENTKQIIE
-333 RIKEKVAEINK
+333 RIKEKVVEINK
-344 ALPEGVSIVDYY
+344 SLPEGVTVVDYY

-373 IEGEALVLVILVLL
+373 IEGEGLVLLILLLL

-427 AISIGMMVD
+427 AFSIGMMVD
-436 ATVVMVENIY
+436 ATVVMFVNIY
-446 RHLEEHSEHSTREAI
+446 RHLEEHREHSTREAI

-508 IGSMLMALC
+508 FGSMLMALC

-523 ALWLRLKKGEVRT
+523 ALWLRLKKGEVRP
-536 NPIIGFFK
+536 NPIIRFVKG
-544 AIYVP
+544 IYVP
-549 VLKWTIDHRYVTLL
+549 VLEWAIRHRYLALTIAGLLL
-563 VAAALIAWS
+563 VWS
-572 VAEGFILGSEFLP
+572 VADVFILGSEFLP

-597 MPASISLSRA
+597 MPASISLPRA

-613 IEKSLREFPEV
+613 IEKTLRQFPEV

-653 RKGEWTT
+653 PKSQWTT
-660 ATTKDELVDAM
+660 ARTKDELVDAM
-671 RQRVEGFP
+671 RRRVESMP
-679 GVRFNFS
+679 GVKFNFS

-709 GEDQDTL
+709 GEDQETL
-716 RKLAEGIR
+716 RKLADEIR
-724 DAISRVGGV
+724 AAMSQVRGV

-740 SAGEEHLEIVLDRDK
+740 VAGEEHLEVDVDRDK
-755 LARYGL
+755 IARYGL
-761 NITDVLDVA
+761 NIADVLQVT

-790 IFVRLNE
+790 IFVRMKE
-797 TFRNQVEKLN
+797 DYRNQVEKLG

-820 LGQLATFRLSTGDS
+820 LGQLATFKLSSGDS
-834 VVSRENS
+834 VIDRENS

-853 RDIGSFVHEAQAIVA
+853 RDIGSFVHDAQQAVA
-868 RDVQTPPG
+868 LQVRTPPG
-876 YFITWGG
+876 YFLTWGG
-883 QFENEQQAVRRLLI
+883 QFENAQQATRRLLI
-897 AIPISLLLVFVLI
+897 AIPIALLLVFVLI
-910 YACFNSLRNT
+910 YSCFNSLRNT

-932 GSTTFLLISGF
+932 GSTTFLLVSGF

-957 GIAVQNGM
+957 GVAVQNGM
-965 VMVSYINKLRN
+965 VMVSFINKLRDR
-976 LGMDLHDAVITGA
+976 GYELHDAVITGA
-989 SVRLRAELLSAL
+989 GMRLRAELLSAL

-1041 LPMVYEWVERR
+1041 LPMVYEWVERG
-1052 AARRAESAT
+1052 AARRASRDAN
-1061 E
+1061 

>member
-1 MTKSL
+1 
-6 SKETTCCFNRASPS
+6 
-20 NKDGFELSSDCGPA
+20 

-54 MLIVASGILA
+54 MLIVAGGILA
-64 LARLNVDAFPD
+64 LRRLNVDAFPD
-75 VTPVQVEIDTDAQG
+75 VTPVQVEIDTEAEG
-89 LAPQEVEQLITF
+89 LAPEEIERQITF
-101 PIENVMNGLSG
+101 PIENEMNGIAG
-112 VVRVLSI
+112 VTRVQSE

-127 TVYFRDDIDIYFAR
+127 TVYFTDDTDIYFAR
-141 QQVFEQL
+141 QQVFERL
-148 SLAKDRIPAG
+148 SAAKDSIPSG
-158 FEPTMGPI
+158 FEPQMGPI

-171 QIYLYEIVGRGKSN
+171 QIYLYQIVGHGQSN

-200 RTVSGVA
+200 RTVPGVA
-207 DVLSFGGEVKQYQVI
+207 DVLSFGGDVKQYQVI
-222 VDQQALVNYNIPLK
+222 VDQQALVSYNITLK
-236 QLFSTIQANNQNTG
+236 SLFEAIQNNNQNTG

-257 DDQYIVRGLGLVKDV
+257 DEQYVVRGLGLVKDV
-272 EDIKNM
+272 ADIGNI
-278 VLDSRSGTPI
+278 VLDSRNGTPI

-302 RQGAVTQDGRGEV
+302 RQGAVTKDGQGEV

-333 RIKEKVAEINK
+333 RVKEKVAEINK
-344 ALPEGVSIVDYY
+344 ALPPGVTIVDYY
-356 DQSELVDNSI
+356 DQAELVDNSI

-373 IEGEALVLVILVLL
+373 IEGEVLVLIILVLL
-387 LGDFR
+387 LGNFR
-392 SSLITA
+392 SSFITA

-413 YSGLSANLTSLGGL
+413 YEGLSANLMSLGGL

-446 RHLEEHSEHSTREAI
+446 RHLEEHREHSTREAI

-517 IAPMLC
+517 VAPMLC
-523 ALWLRLKKGEVRT
+523 ALWLRLKKGEVQT
-536 NPIIGFFK
+536 NPIIRFFK
-544 AIYVP
+544 GIYVP
-549 VLKWTIDHRYVTLL
+549 VLKWAIRHRYLALTIAGLLL
-563 VAAALIAWS
+563 VWS
-572 VAEGFILGSEFLP
+572 VVDVFILGSEFLP

-597 MPASISLSRA
+597 MPASISLPRA
-607 IEVSSQ
+607 IEVSTQ
-613 IEKSLREFPEV
+613 IEKELRQFPEV

-653 RKGEWTT
+653 PKNQWTT
-660 ATTKDELVDAM
+660 ARTKDELVDAM
-671 RQRVEGFP
+671 RSRVESMP
-679 GVRFNFS
+679 GVKFNFS

-709 GEDQDTL
+709 GEDQETL
-716 RKLAEGIR
+716 RKVGDNIR
-724 DAISRVGGV
+724 EAMSHVRGV

-740 SAGEEHLEIVLDRDK
+740 VAGEEHLEVDVDRDK
-755 LARYGL
+755 IARYGL
-761 NITDVLDVA
+761 NIADVLEVT
-770 KIAIGGDE
+770 KIAVGGDS

-790 IFVRLNE
+790 IFVRLKE
-797 TFRNQVEKLN
+797 DYRNQVEKLA

-820 LGQLATFRLSTGDS
+820 LGQLATFTLSSGDS
-834 VVSRENS
+834 VIDRENS

-853 RDIGSFVHEAQAIVA
+853 RDIGSFVRDAQQAVA
-868 RDVQTPPG
+868 SQVVMPPG

-883 QFENEQQAVRRLLI
+883 QFENAQQAERRLLI

-910 YACFNSLRNT
+910 YSCFSSLRNT

-943 PLSVPAIVGFIAVF
+943 PLSVPALVGFIAVF
-957 GIAVQNGM
+957 GVAVQNGM

-976 LGMDLHDAVITGA
+976 RGMELHDAVITGA

-1052 AARRAESAT
+1052 AARGVPELETS